1 MSTLLI
7 MAGGTGG
14 HVFPAMAVARRL
26 RERGVNIVWLG
37 TRRGLEA
44 RIVPQAGIEMEWISI
59 RGLLGKGVLG
69 WLLLPARLLLAM
81 LQMVIVLF
89 RRRPDALLGMGGFVS
104 GPGGLVAWLLRR
116 PLLIH
121 EANAR
126 AGMTNRWLARLAD
139 RVLTGFPDTEGIH
152 QSRATY
158 VGNPVRS
165 EIAVIP
171 EPAQRYSGRRD
182 ALRLLVLGGSQ
193 GARIFNEAVPQAI
206 RAMGSENRPQ
216 VWHQC
221 GRGSLGPTRQAYAD
235 MADVEVSEFIED
247 MSAAYAWADLV
258 LCRAGAMTVAE
269 LAAVGVAAI
278 LVPFPYAMTVAELA
292 AVGVAAILVPF
303 PYAAEDHQT
312 ANARYLAEHG
322 AALLLPQQDF
332 STERLQGLL
341 TELAGDRSGL
351 LRMATAAR
359 NLARSD
365 ATNTVA
371 DVCMEVMRA

>member
-1 MSTLLI
+1 
-7 MAGGTGG
+7 
-14 HVFPAMAVARRL
+14 
-26 RERGVNIVWLG
+26 
-37 TRRGLEA
+37 
-44 RIVPQAGIEMEWISI
+44 
-59 RGLLGKGVLG
+59 
-69 WLLLPARLLLAM
+69 
-81 LQMVIVLF
+81 
-89 RRRPDALLGMGGFVS
+89 
-104 GPGGLVAWLLRR
+104 
-116 PLLIH
+116 
-121 EANAR
+121 
-126 AGMTNRWLARLAD
+126 
-139 RVLTGFPDTEGIH
+139 
-152 QSRATY
+152 
-158 VGNPVRS
+158 
-165 EIAVIP
+165 
-171 EPAQRYSGRRD
+171 
-182 ALRLLVLGGSQ
+182 
-193 GARIFNEAVPQAI
+193 
-206 RAMGSENRPQ
+206 
-216 VWHQC
+216 
-221 GRGSLGPTRQAYAD
+221 

-258 LCRAGAMTVAE
+258 LCRAG
-269 LAAVGVAAI
+269 
-278 LVPFPYAMTVAELA
+278 AMTVAELA